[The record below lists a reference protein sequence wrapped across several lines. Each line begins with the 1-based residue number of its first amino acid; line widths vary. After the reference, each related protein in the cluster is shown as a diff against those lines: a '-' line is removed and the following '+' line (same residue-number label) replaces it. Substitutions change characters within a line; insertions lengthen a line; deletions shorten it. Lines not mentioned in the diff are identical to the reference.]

1 MKKTFLTLSAVAL
14 IMLFWPSQ
22 GLGQSST
29 TTQKGRI
36 FGSYLDH
43 FITKCESKRVM
54 RNSRCINIRR
64 DVALS
69 CLKAHFLEFHREDLI
84 RSMIAKD
91 IGTKPHQMHYYL
103 NRKFFDT
110 LRKAIKAVPSLK
122 TANDPL
128 L

>member
-1 MKKTFLTLSAVAL
+1 MKKTFLTLSAFAF
-14 IMLFWPSQ
+14 IMLLWPSQ
-22 GLGQSST
+22 GLCQSPT
-29 TTQKGRI
+29 TTGKERI
-36 FGSYLDH
+36 FGSYLDQ
-43 FITKCESKRVM
+43 FISKCEYKTEM
-54 RNSRCINIRR
+54 RNSKCINIRR
-64 DVALS
+64 NAALS

-84 RSMIAKD
+84 RSMIAEN

-122 TANDPL
+122 RANYPL